1 MQSKFLHRLRDFSQQ
16 AILRHMSGNSPD
28 ISKGYFEKPI
38 GGSNPLWSAS
48 KSLILNEKI
57 YSPELCRYLRRL
69 TASVAGVGHCESK
82 FFAIPA
88 ATGGVF
94 SECDFASGFLCE

>member
-1 MQSKFLHRLRDFSQQ
+1 
-16 AILRHMSGNSPD
+16 MSGNPVD
-28 ISKGYFEKPI
+28 ISKRYFCEPI
-38 GGSNPLWSAS
+38 GSSNPLCSAS

-57 YSPELCRYLRRL
+57 YSPELRRNFRRL
-69 TASVAGVGHCESK
+69 ATEVAGVGHCESK